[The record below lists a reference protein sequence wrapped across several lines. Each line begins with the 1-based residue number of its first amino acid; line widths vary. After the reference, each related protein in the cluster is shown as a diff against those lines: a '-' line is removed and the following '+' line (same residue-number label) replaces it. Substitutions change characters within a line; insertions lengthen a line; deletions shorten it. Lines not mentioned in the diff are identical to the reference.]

1 MTITA
6 GGRWEFVPIDGGG
19 GAHGG
24 QLRYH
29 SRKKTVV
36 IIFDNKKVLFYE
48 EKKRESMKALQHM
61 EMIDDEADMFGI
73 RQVSSSLKTRYFISP
88 RFVRIVDAALAED
101 YSLWTLPAL
110 AFFRQRQIVPLYSFL
125 HCLYH
130 SSRNMIHND
139 DISIISI
146 NIKLSSFSICEN
158 SQL

>member
-73 RQVSSSLKTRYFISP
+73 RQVSSI
-88 RFVRIVDAALAED
+88 
-101 YSLWTLPAL
+101 W
-110 AFFRQRQIVPLYSFL
+110 
-125 HCLYH
+125 
-130 SSRNMIHND
+130 
-139 DISIISI
+139 
-146 NIKLSSFSICEN
+146 
-158 SQL
+158 